1 MYLERRLWEHTEGV
15 RGRIVLATVI
25 GLLAAGV
32 GVARLALLGWLI
44 AKVFSGAELAELVW
58 PIIAIGAVM
67 ILLVPT
73 FVLAM
78 HSPFEIRVLL
88 KSTAAAG
95 RTVGAMN
102 GIATLGAIIGTLGT
116 SFFLIPSFGSRALS
130 IGIGVTVIVAG
141 VVYLGVAWMLHRRV
155 L

>member
-67 ILLVPT
+67 ILRGAL
-73 FVLAM
+73 
-78 HSPFEIRVLL
+78 EYWRVMIAHN
-88 KSTAAAG
+88 TAA
-95 RTVGAMN
+95 
-102 GIATLGAIIGTLGT
+102 
-116 SFFLIPSFGSRALS
+116 
-130 IGIGVTVIVAG
+130 IVQKI
-141 VVYLGVAWMLHRRV
+141 
-155 L
+155 